1 MQVTHEIELV
11 SSVVRSTLSNRLT
24 RFCWRARPLSTAH
37 QKVVV
42 GDRMYADRQMCKT
55 WKAIFFCVSGAET
68 TREQIGELRAE
79 ESHSLIAKDLKELRT
94 CAIGQTGQFPSADA
108 ACVNG
113 NDVDK
118 NVAIFSL
125 SVRVAVPIV
134 R

>member
-1 MQVTHEIELV
+1 MQNVESDFI
-11 SSVVRSTLSNRLT
+11 
-24 RFCWRARPLSTAH
+24 
-37 QKVVV
+37 
-42 GDRMYADRQMCKT
+42 
-55 WKAIFFCVSGAET
+55 CVSCGET

-79 ESHSLIAKDLKELRT
+79 ESQSLIAKDLEGLRT
-94 CAIGQTGQFPSADA
+94 CAIGRNDRFPSADA

-134 R
+134 RLTGTFVAADPNKTILICGEHGVIVN